1 MGPKRSL
8 IATNGRPPL
17 ADVKDVAPRVR
28 TDWGSSTVEMSM
40 IRRLFSLVALLFYG
54 SIDRVTG
61 LMSDDLDYPDDDDAL
76 ASPPRLAA

>member
-1 MGPKRSL
+1 M
-8 IATNGRPPL
+8 N
-17 ADVKDVAPRVR
+17 
-28 TDWGSSTVEMSM
+28 M

-61 LMSDDLDYPDDDDAL
+61 FMSDDLDYPTEDDAL